1 MMTMPGNGRGCGQA
15 TSCTPASDLPAPDP
29 SQGFQIAIPNT
40 LMIQPGQEY
49 YYCYYKSI
57 PSTSNIQIGSFQSWM
72 STGSSHHFILFEA
85 SGPDGQFT
93 GGAVAGS
100 VGGCTPQGTWLYA
113 TSTSGQIIELKMPDG
128 VGLPMS
134 AGQQLNFNMHF
145 INAGS
150 MPVVPEL
157 KLNVLFAV
165 NATQE
170 AAAMVS
176 FNSGIAVPP
185 MGTQDVTG
193 SCSPPAGSKF
203 FAYTTHTH
211 RHGGSVST
219 GAYTDVTYNGMPIVH
234 STDWENPDVGLWG
247 PPNFLT
253 INAGDTIGY
262 DCHFV
267 NTDST
272 LVTFGETAASNEMC
286 MSIGYYFPAMAQTTA
301 AGVPASPYCN

>member
-1 MMTMPGNGRGCGQA
+1 LA
-15 TSCTPASDLPAPDP
+15 APDP
-29 SQGFQIAIPNT
+29 SKGFQIAIPET
-40 LMIQPGQEY
+40 LMIQPGSEY
-49 YYCYYKSI
+49 YYCYYKTI
-57 PSTSNIQIGSFQSWM
+57 PSTSNIQVGAFQSWM
-72 STGSSHHFILFEA
+72 STGSSHHFILFQA
-85 SGPDGQFT
+85 SGPDGTFS

-100 VGGCTPQGTWLYA
+100 LGGCTPQGTWLYA
-113 TSTSGQIIELKMPDG
+113 TSTSGQIIELDMPDG

-134 AGQQLNFNMHF
+134 AGTSLNFNMHF

-150 MPVVPEL
+150 MVVTPSL
-157 KLNVLFAV
+157 KLNVLFAN
-165 NATQE
+165 NATQA

-176 FNSGIAVPP
+176 FNSGIAVQP

-219 GAYTDVTYNGMPIVH
+219 GAHTDVTYNGQTIVS
-234 STDWENPDVGLWG
+234 STDWENPSVALWG

-253 INAGDTIGY
+253 INAGDTLGY

-267 NTDST
+267 NTDSA
-272 LVTFGETAASNEMC
+272 LVTFGETAATNEMC

>member
-1 MMTMPGNGRGCGQA
+1 
-15 TSCTPASDLPAPDP
+15 LPVPDP
-29 SQGFQIAIPNT
+29 SAGFQIAIPET
-40 LMIQPGQEY
+40 LMIQPGAEY

-57 PSTSNIQIGSFQSWM
+57 PSTSNIMVGSFQSWM
-72 STGSSHHFILFEA
+72 SNGSSHHFILFEGTGA
-85 SGPDGQFT
+85 DGQYSGGPVT
-93 GGAVAGS
+93 GG

-128 VGLPMS
+128 VGLPMT
-134 AGQQLNFNMHF
+134 AAQMLNFNMHF

-150 MPVVPEL
+150 TPNTPSL
-157 KLNVLFAV
+157 KLNVLFAQ
-165 NATQE
+165 NATQN

-176 FNSGIAVPP
+176 FNSGIAVSPG
-185 MGTQDVTG
+185 GTQDVTG

-219 GAYTDVTYNGMPIVH
+219 GAHTDVTYNGMTIV
-234 STDWENPDVGLWG
+234 STTDWENPDVALWG
-247 PPNFLT
+247 PPNYLT
-253 INAGDTIGY
+253 VNQGDTFGY

-267 NTDST
+267 NMDTT

-286 MSIGYYFPAMAQTTA
+286 MSIGYYFPAMAQTVA
-301 AGVPASPYCN
+301 AGVPQSPYCN